1 MDLTSGYPFSL
12 VRYGMPYTYP
22 KLTAAVNTDVLIIGG
37 GISGALIGYH
47 MHQAGFDCVIVDG
60 RSIGL
65 GSTCA
70 STSLLQY
77 EIDVSLRE
85 LSEKIG
91 RKNAV
96 RAYQLCKESI
106 HKLGSIAAKIG
117 LREFQYNRSLF
128 YAAFHKDQ
136 SFLAREFNLRH
147 ASGFRVEYLGAAD
160 LEKEFNFTAPAAI
173 LSYDAAYADAY
184 LFTHA
189 LHQYSIGKGL
199 KVYDRTFVKKITPG
213 RRSITAITEDNI
225 QIKAKKVIYATGYE
239 VAPMIPEKYFRLHST
254 YVTISEHMLQK
265 PTAIIEDLMMWSTAK
280 PYLYIR
286 GTAEGRVIA
295 GGRDE
300 VFFNPKKRDRL
311 IKKKSAMLVRD
322 FHKLF
327 PEAEFKAEFSWAGTF
342 GATPD
347 GLPYIGPYGK
357 VDHRYFAL
365 GFGGNGITFSLI
377 AAEILTD
384 ILLKK
389 KNKDITIFSFER
401 T

>member
-22 KLTAAVNTDVLIIGG
+22 KLTAALTTDVLIIGG
-37 GISGALIGYH
+37 GISGALTGYH
-47 MHQAGFDCVIVDG
+47 LQQAGLRCAIVDG

-77 EIDVSLRE
+77 EIDVSLHE
-85 LSEKIG
+85 LSERIG
-91 RKNAV
+91 KKNAV

-106 HKLGSIAAKIG
+106 HKLGAIAAKIG
-117 LREFQYNRSLF
+117 LKEFQYNRSLF
-128 YAAFHKDQ
+128 YAAFRKDR
-136 SFLAREFNLRH
+136 SFLEREFNIRH
-147 ASGFRVEYLGAAD
+147 ANGFRVDFLEDAD
-160 LEKEFNFTAPAAI
+160 LEREFNFPAPAAI

-189 LHQYSIGKGL
+189 LHQHGIKNGL
-199 KVYDRTFVKKITPG
+199 EVYDRTSIKKVTSGKRNIILT
-213 RRSITAITEDNI
+213 TEDNI
-225 QIKAKKVIYATGYE
+225 PIKAKKVIYATGYE
-239 VAPMIPEKYFRLHST
+239 VTSMIPKKYIQLHST

-265 PTAIIEDLMMWSTAK
+265 PAVITKDVMMWSTAR
-280 PYLYIR
+280 PYLYMR
-286 GTAEGRVIA
+286 RTTDGRVIT

-300 VFFNPKKRDRL
+300 AFFSPSKRDKL
-311 IKKKSAMLVRD
+311 IKKKSALLVKD
-322 FHKLF
+322 FNRLF
-327 PEAEFKAEFSWAGTF
+327 PDAEFKCEFSWAGTF
-342 GATPD
+342 GTTPD
-347 GLPYIGPYGK
+347 GLPYIGSYGK
-357 VDHRYFAL
+357 LPHRYFAL

-389 KNKDITIFSFER
+389 KNKDASIFTFER
-401 T
+401 I